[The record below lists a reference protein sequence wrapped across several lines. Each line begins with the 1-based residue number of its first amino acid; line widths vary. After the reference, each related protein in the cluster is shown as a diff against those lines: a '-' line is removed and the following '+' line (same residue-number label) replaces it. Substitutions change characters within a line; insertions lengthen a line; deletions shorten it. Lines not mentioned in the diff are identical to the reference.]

1 MVTTRTIT
9 LCSRRRQRP
18 RPLRARPLVRMNDP
32 QYLFFVRCPSSI
44 TSVHQP
50 KPRYPC
56 RPAGNAI
63 YVRTSMKFKDTAKS
77 FNWLGDLALCQ
88 GSTFETCTWVPS
100 TKGYFE
106 SNLLVSANDCTRW
119 FTDHHYEYTAH
130 GTGACYATGSTTHRC
145 FSVGICN
152 PTEGTRPN
160 VKMYK
165 LAWATKRWVVEWV
178 GLGLLIVTTAL

>member
-1 MVTTRTIT
+1 
-9 LCSRRRQRP
+9 
-18 RPLRARPLVRMNDP
+18 
-32 QYLFFVRCPSSI
+32 
-44 TSVHQP
+44 
-50 KPRYPC
+50 
-56 RPAGNAI
+56 
-63 YVRTSMKFKDTAKS
+63 MKFKDTAKS

-178 GLGLLIVTTAL
+178 GLGLLIVTTARICSFLTPYRAQQSSGVATYRLDITTVGGPDDNR